1 MYLCPRN
8 KIQVIMAKTKTP
20 KVTTAAKRP
29 VKMRFKTLADGS
41 MSIYLDT
48 YINGK
53 RSYEFLDIPHLIPEK
68 TKEDKKRNAEILK
81 KAEAIL
87 SKRNEEADRQKGLNI
102 FDNNTRLLDWMEKCK
117 ADAVAAAEAKG
128 RATLNNAL
136 TYANAIKHL
145 RIYIEKHYGTGKADT
160 FKLSRVNEDF
170 CKGFIDYLNND
181 AVAARQGK
189 QHKAPQQLSPNTRNT
204 YFTRLAAALNKAVL
218 NGLLAIAPTKNFTR
232 QHGNRP
238 QQQKTK
244 REYLTESELK
254 ALIGTD
260 CKCKEIR
267 EAFLFSC
274 MCGLRW
280 SDINALRW
288 LDIHT
293 NGNDWKVET
302 RMVKTQEL
310 LYLPLS
316 EQAKGFIPERGDKAL
331 TDHVFTL
338 PSLFKAERVLRKWME
353 SAGINKHI
361 TFHCARHTF
370 ATLVI
375 TKGADVYTTRDL
387 LGHSSVKTT
396 EIYAEIV
403 DAKKAEAVN
412 LLNDIF

>member
-1 MYLCPRN
+1 M
-8 KIQVIMAKTKTP
+8 
-20 KVTTAAKRP
+20 
-29 VKMRFKTLADGS
+29 ADGS

-48 YINGK
+48 YLNGK
-53 RSYEFLDIPHLIPEK
+53 RSYEFLDVPHLVPEHTKGDKERNQATLRLAEAIMQRRNDEADRVKGLKVFDAK
-68 TKEDKKRNAEILK
+68 TPLLVWMEEC
-81 KAEAIL
+81 KAEAI
-87 SKRNEEADRQKGLNI
+87 KN
-102 FDNNTRLLDWMEKCK
+102 
-117 ADAVAAAEAKG
+117 AEAKG
-128 RATLNNAL
+128 RDKTNNAA
-136 TYANAIKHL
+136 TYANATKHL
-145 RIYIEKHYGTGKADT
+145 RIYIETTYGPGKADT
-160 FKLSRVNEDF
+160 FKLARVDEDF
-170 CKGFIDYLNND
+170 CKGFVDYLNTK
-181 AVAARQGK
+181 AVAARVGE
-189 QHKAPQQLSPNTRNT
+189 QHQTPPQLSPNTRNT

-218 NGLLAIAPTKNFTR
+218 DGLIATAPTKNFTR
-232 QHGNRP
+232 KHGNRP
-238 QQQKTK
+238 QQQASK

-254 ALIGTD
+254 ALINTD

-288 LDIHT
+288 QDIHT
-293 NGNDWKVET
+293 NGNVWQIET

-316 EQAKGFIPERGDKAL
+316 EQAKAFIPERADKAL
-331 TDHVFTL
+331 SDRVFTL
-338 PSLFKAERVLRKWME
+338 PSLFKAERVLKKWVE

-361 TFHCARHTF
+361 TFHCGRHTF

-387 LGHSSVKTT
+387 LGHTSVKTT

-412 LLNDIF
+412 LLNGIF

>member
-1 MYLCPRN
+1 M
-8 KIQVIMAKTKTP
+8 
-20 KVTTAAKRP
+20 
-29 VKMRFKTLADGS
+29 ADGS

-48 YINGK
+48 YLNGK
-53 RSYEFLDIPHLIPEK
+53 RSYEFLDVPHLVPEHTKGDKERNQATLRLAEAIMQRRNDEADRVKGLKVFDAK
-68 TKEDKKRNAEILK
+68 TPLLVWMEEC
-81 KAEAIL
+81 KAEAI
-87 SKRNEEADRQKGLNI
+87 KN
-102 FDNNTRLLDWMEKCK
+102 
-117 ADAVAAAEAKG
+117 AEAKG
-128 RATLNNAL
+128 RDKTNNAA
-136 TYANAIKHL
+136 TYANATKHL
-145 RIYIEKHYGTGKADT
+145 RIYIETTYGPGKADT
-160 FKLSRVNEDF
+160 FKLARVDEDF
-170 CKGFIDYLNND
+170 CKGFVDYLNTK
-181 AVAARQGK
+181 AVAARVGE
-189 QHKAPQQLSPNTRNT
+189 QHQTPRQLSPNTRNT

-218 NGLLAIAPTKNFTR
+218 DGLIATAPTKNFTR
-232 QHGNRP
+232 KHGNRP
-238 QQQKTK
+238 QQQASK

-254 ALIGTD
+254 ALINTD

-288 LDIHT
+288 QDIHT
-293 NGNDWKVET
+293 NGNVWQIET

-316 EQAKGFIPERGDKAL
+316 EQAKAFIPERADKAL
-331 TDHVFTL
+331 SDRVFTL
-338 PSLFKAERVLRKWME
+338 PSLFKAERVLKKWVE

-361 TFHCARHTF
+361 TFHCGRHTF

-387 LGHSSVKTT
+387 LGHTSVKTT

-412 LLNDIF
+412 LLNGIF

>member
-1 MYLCPRN
+1 
-8 KIQVIMAKTKTP
+8 MAKTKVP
-20 KVTTAAKRP
+20 RITTAAKRP
-29 VKMRFKTLADGS
+29 VKMRFKPLADGG

-48 YINGK
+48 YINGR
-53 RSYEFLDIPHLIPEK
+53 RSYEFLDIPHLIPERS
-68 TKEDKKRNAEILK
+68 KEDKIRNEEILR

-87 SKRNEEADRQKGLNI
+87 SKRNEEADRQKGLKI
-102 FDNNTRLLDWMEKCK
+102 FDNNTCLIDWMEKCK
-117 ADAVAAAEAKG
+117 ADAKEAAKAKG
-128 RATLNNAL
+128 REKDNNAF
-136 TYANAIKHL
+136 TYANTIKHL
-145 RIYIEKHYGTGKADT
+145 RLFIEKHYGTGKADK

-170 CKGFIDYLNND
+170 CKGFIDYLNSD

-189 QHKAPQQLSPNTRNT
+189 QHQEPKQLSVNTRNT

-218 NGLLAIAPTKNFTR
+218 DGLLAVAPTKNFTR
-232 QHGNRP
+232 KHGNRP
-238 QQQKTK
+238 QPQASK

-254 ALIGTD
+254 TLINTD
-260 CKCKEIR
+260 CKCNEVR

-288 LDIHT
+288 QDIHT
-293 NGNDWKVET
+293 NGTDWKVET
-302 RMVKTQEL
+302 RMIKTQEL

-316 EQAKGFIPERGDKAL
+316 EQAKSFIPQRDDK
-331 TDHVFTL
+331 TPDDHVFNL
-338 PSLFKAERVLRKWME
+338 PSLYKAERVLRKWTE
-353 SAGINKHI
+353 SAEINKHI

-375 TKGADVYTTRDL
+375 SKGADVYTTRDL

-412 LLNDIF
+412 LLNGIF

>member
-1 MYLCPRN
+1 M
-8 KIQVIMAKTKTP
+8 
-20 KVTTAAKRP
+20 
-29 VKMRFKTLADGS
+29 ADGS

-48 YINGK
+48 YLNGK
-53 RSYEFLDIPHLIPEK
+53 RSYEFLDVPHLVPEHTKGDKERNQATLRLAEAIMQRRNDEADRVKGLKVFDAK
-68 TKEDKKRNAEILK
+68 TPLLVWMEEC
-81 KAEAIL
+81 KAEAI
-87 SKRNEEADRQKGLNI
+87 KN
-102 FDNNTRLLDWMEKCK
+102 
-117 ADAVAAAEAKG
+117 AEAKG
-128 RATLNNAL
+128 RDKTNNAA
-136 TYANAIKHL
+136 TYANATKHL
-145 RIYIEKHYGTGKADT
+145 RIYIETTYGPGKADT
-160 FKLSRVNEDF
+160 FKLARVDEDF
-170 CKGFIDYLNND
+170 CKGFIDYLNTK
-181 AVAARQGK
+181 AVAARVGE
-189 QHKAPQQLSPNTRNT
+189 QHQTPRQLSPNTRNT

-218 NGLLAIAPTKNFTR
+218 DGLIATAPTKNFTR
-232 QHGNRP
+232 KHGNRP
-238 QQQKTK
+238 QQQASK

-254 ALIGTD
+254 ALINTD

-288 LDIHT
+288 QDIHT
-293 NGNDWKVET
+293 NGNVWQIET

-316 EQAKGFIPERGDKAL
+316 EQAKAFIPERADKAL
-331 TDHVFTL
+331 SDRVFTL
-338 PSLFKAERVLRKWME
+338 PSLFKAERVLKKWVE

-361 TFHCARHTF
+361 TFHCGRHTF

-387 LGHSSVKTT
+387 LGHTSVKTT

-412 LLNDIF
+412 LLNGIF

>member
-1 MYLCPRN
+1 
-8 KIQVIMAKTKTP
+8 MAKAKTP
-20 KVTTAAKRP
+20 KVTTAAKRQ
-29 VKMRFKTLADGS
+29 VKMRFKKLADGS

-48 YINGK
+48 YLNGK
-53 RSYEFLDIPHLIPEK
+53 RSYEFLDVPHLVPEHTKGDKERNQATLRLAEAIMQRRNDEADRVKGLKVFDAK
-68 TKEDKKRNAEILK
+68 TPLLVWMEEC
-81 KAEAIL
+81 KAEAI
-87 SKRNEEADRQKGLNI
+87 KN
-102 FDNNTRLLDWMEKCK
+102 
-117 ADAVAAAEAKG
+117 AEAKG
-128 RATLNNAL
+128 RDKTNNAA
-136 TYANAIKHL
+136 TYANATKHL
-145 RIYIEKHYGTGKADT
+145 RIYIETTYGPGKADT
-160 FKLSRVNEDF
+160 FKLARVDEDF
-170 CKGFIDYLNND
+170 CKGFIDYLNTK
-181 AVAARQGK
+181 AVAARVGE
-189 QHKAPQQLSPNTRNT
+189 QHQTPRQLSPNTRNT

-218 NGLLAIAPTKNFTR
+218 DGLIATAPTKNFTR
-232 QHGNRP
+232 KHGNRP
-238 QQQKTK
+238 QQQASK

-254 ALIGTD
+254 ALINTD

-288 LDIHT
+288 QDIHT
-293 NGNDWKVET
+293 NGNVWQIET

-316 EQAKGFIPERGDKAL
+316 EQAKAFIPERADKAL
-331 TDHVFTL
+331 SDRVFTL
-338 PSLFKAERVLRKWME
+338 PSLFKAERVLKKWVE

-361 TFHCARHTF
+361 TFHCGRHTF

-387 LGHSSVKTT
+387 LGHTSVKTT

-412 LLNDIF
+412 LLNGIF

>member
-1 MYLCPRN
+1 MV
-8 KIQVIMAKTKTP
+8 KAKAP

-29 VKMRFKTLADGS
+29 VKMRFKKLADGS

-48 YINGK
+48 YLNGK
-53 RSYEFLDIPHLIPEK
+53 RSYEFLAVPHLVPEHN
-68 TKEDKKRNAEILK
+68 KEDRERNQATLRLADEILK
-81 KAEAIL
+81 R
-87 SKRNEEADRQKGLNI
+87 RNDEADRVKGLKV
-102 FDNNTRLLDWMEKCK
+102 FDAKTPLLVWMDECK
-117 ADAVAAAEAKG
+117 TEAVKTAEAKG
-128 RATLNNAL
+128 RDKTNNAA

-145 RIYIEKHYGTGKADT
+145 RIFINDHYGEGKADT
-160 FKLSRVNEDF
+160 YKLARVDEDF
-170 CKGFIDYLNND
+170 CKGFIDYLNTK
-181 AVAARQGK
+181 AVAARVGE
-189 QHKAPQQLSPNTRNT
+189 QHQTPRQLSPNTRNT

-218 NGLLAIAPTKNFTR
+218 DGLIAAAPTKNFTR
-232 QHGNRP
+232 KHGNRP
-238 QQQKTK
+238 QQQASK

-254 ALIGTD
+254 TLIGTD

-288 LDIHT
+288 QDIHT
-293 NGNDWKVET
+293 NGNVWQIET

-316 EQAKGFIPERGDKAL
+316 EQAKAFIPERADKEPS
-331 TDHVFTL
+331 DRVFTL
-338 PSLFKAERVLRKWME
+338 PSLFKAERVLKKWVE
-353 SAGINKHI
+353 SAKINKHI
-361 TFHCARHTF
+361 TFHCGRHTF

-387 LGHSSVKTT
+387 LGHTSVKTT

-412 LLNDIF
+412 LLNGIF

>member
-1 MYLCPRN
+1 MV
-8 KIQVIMAKTKTP
+8 KVKTP

-29 VKMRFKTLADGS
+29 VKMRFKTLSDGS

-68 TKEDKKRNAEILK
+68 TKEDKKRNEEILR

-87 SKRNEEADRQKGLNI
+87 SKRNEEVDRQRGLKI
-102 FDNNTRLLDWMEKCK
+102 FDNNTCLLDWVEKCK
-117 ADAVAAAEAKG
+117 ADAIEAAKAKG
-128 RATLNNAL
+128 RSDINNAL
-136 TYANAIKHL
+136 TYSNTLKHL
-145 RIYIEKHYGTGKADT
+145 RIFIEKHYGTGKAEK
-160 FKLSRVNEDF
+160 FKLSKVNDEF

-189 QHKAPQQLSPNTRNT
+189 QHQAPRQLSPNTRNT

-218 NGLLAIAPTKNFTR
+218 DGLLAAAPTKNFTR

-238 QQQKTK
+238 QQQATK

-254 ALIGTD
+254 TLINTE
-260 CKCKEIR
+260 CKCEEIR

-288 LDIHT
+288 QDIHT
-293 NGNDWKVET
+293 NGKEWKVET

-316 EQAKGFIPERGDKAL
+316 EQAKSFIPKRGDK
-331 TDHVFTL
+331 TPGDYVFNL
-338 PSLFKAERVLRKWME
+338 PSLFKAERILRKWTE
-353 SAGINKHI
+353 SAKINKHI

-387 LGHSSVKTT
+387 LGHTSVKTT

-403 DAKKAEAVN
+403 DAKKSQAVN
-412 LLNDIF
+412 LLNDLF